1 MHPRNI
7 YARPPDFV
15 ALARL
20 YPPLRP
26 YVFLTHTGPSI
37 DFKNPIA
44 QRHLTE
50 ALLHIDFDISL
61 SLPDNRL
68 CPPVIH
74 TGHLRQRLN
83 YVLWIQDIVRATA
96 SDVSLIRGVDMC
108 ALIPL
113 PATTPLTQVNRGTG
127 ASMVYPLLACR
138 LEPTWQ
144 FVATDVDRDSLISAR
159 ENVELNRLSDRVLI
173 TETYDFTMCNPPF
186 YSSVEEMTQSA
197 ETKEF
202 GPNAICTGAEVEMIT
217 PGGEVAFVS
226 RIFMESLHHKARC
239 RWYTSMLGKMI
250 SLHEIVSLLRG
261 HQVDNY
267 AITEFVQGQTRRWA
281 IAWSFG
287 TRRLPD
293 ACARISSPA
302 LQGIMPLRTT
312 LYQSLSDISSS
323 SLLSGI
329 LSQVLAG
336 VDGVSV
342 ILDSSSSDDHV
353 YLVQASANTWSRS
366 ARRRKVAA
374 PLRTDAH
381 TQPTVVMQCRIQCQ
395 RGPSPTVTDNHKL
408 HGVYLEYQWIE
419 GKERGTFESFVSHV
433 NRKVASFRS
442 MNC

>member
-68 CPPVIH
+68 CPPIPN
-74 TGHLRQRLN
+74 RLN

-96 SDVSLIRGVDMC
+96 SDVSLIRGVD
-108 ALIPL
+108 I
-113 PATTPLTQVNRGTG
+113 GTG
-127 ASMVYPLLACR
+127 ASVVYPLLACR

-173 TETYDFTMCNPPF
+173 TETSPSKPLLFPLEEDTTSTYDFTMCNPPF

-217 PGGEVAFVS
+217 P
-226 RIFMESLHHKARC
+226 ARC

-293 ACARISSPA
+293 VS
-302 LQGIMPLRTT
+302 T
-312 LYQSLSDISSS
+312 LIVSLC
-323 SLLSGI
+323 LP
-329 LSQVLAG
+329 
-336 VDGVSV
+336 
-342 ILDSSSSDDHV
+342 
-353 YLVQASANTWSRS
+353 TWSNSRRL
-366 ARRRKVAA
+366 AR
-374 PLRTDAH
+374 
-381 TQPTVVMQCRIQCQ
+381 
-395 RGPSPTVTDNHKL
+395 
-408 HGVYLEYQWIE
+408 E
-419 GKERGTFESFVSHV
+419 
-433 NRKVASFRS
+433 
-442 MNC
+442 

>member
-68 CPPVIH
+68 CPPIPN
-74 TGHLRQRLN
+74 RLN

-96 SDVSLIRGVDMC
+96 SDVSLIRGVD
-108 ALIPL
+108 I
-113 PATTPLTQVNRGTG
+113 GTG
-127 ASMVYPLLACR
+127 ASVVYPLLACR

-173 TETYDFTMCNPPF
+173 TETSPSKPLLFPLEEDTTSTYDFTMCNPPF

>member
-37 DFKNPIA
+37 DFKNPVA

-127 ASMVYPLLACR
+127 ASVVYPLLACR
-138 LEPTWQ
+138 LETTWQ

-293 ACARISSPA
+293 PA

-353 YLVQASANTWSRS
+353 YLVQASANTCQLWY
-366 ARRRKVAA
+366 
-374 PLRTDAH
+374 
-381 TQPTVVMQCRIQCQ
+381 MQCRIQCQ
-395 RGPSPTVTDNHKL
+395 CGLRLQVTDNHKP